1 LKVAKEYWRGEGFN
15 MINRRRFLST
25 GMIGAGL
32 AGTSGLTATS
42 MIGKQELAEAPN
54 IFDEKWSRAKLQ
66 YLGIPRS
73 WWNVHHGLHPFS
85 PERVLIIDKHSVG
98 AAFDDT
104 KARIMERRYEKAKS
118 CSEQRLD
125 YALWIMN
132 TLASHYGVP
141 SYYEDWAT
149 RLVMSDTFDNSFGLG
164 NHWGVVARFQDQS
177 DRQPVQTQNG
187 LVDWWLFLI
196 PEGVDVQRYDGQ
208 PTHVLFGCV
217 DASGSRVR
225 EMVCLCYIA
234 EVAKNLRDVVAL
246 SRMDRFTAARHLNRQ
261 LLEVLGQHSL

>member
-1 LKVAKEYWRGEGFN
+1 MVSREQSHDGGFS

-32 AGTSGLTATS
+32 AGTSGLTAAS
-42 MIGKQELAEAPN
+42 MIGEQELAEAPN

-73 WWNVHHGLHPFS
+73 WWYVHRGLHPFS
-85 PERVLIIDKHSVG
+85 PERVLIIGKRPAVWTC
-98 AAFDDT
+98 DDT
-104 KARIMERRYEKAKS
+104 KARIMERRYGKAKS
-118 CSEQRLD
+118 CSEQKLD

-141 SYYEDWAT
+141 AYYEDWAT
-149 RLVMSDTFDNSFGLG
+149 RLVTSNTFDNSFGLG
-164 NHWGVVARFQDQS
+164 NHWGMVARFQERG
-177 DRQPVQTQNG
+177 DRQPVQTHNG

-196 PEGVDVQRYDGQ
+196 PDGVDVQRYDGQ

-261 LLEVLGQHSL
+261 LLEVLGQGSS